1 MDIGTNACSEERAAA
16 GQIPLPLSLCI
27 RHRKPPDSTD
37 ALLPRTLSG
46 APIPA
51 AALPLPFLEL
61 FWNRQGSP
69 RFWGTINYC

>member
-1 MDIGTNACSEERAAA
+1 MAALKSVRQQ
-16 GQIPLPLSLCI
+16 GRFPSLLCPCI

-37 ALLPRTLSG
+37 ALLPRALSG

-69 RFWGTINYC
+69 RFWGTIIYC

>member
-1 MDIGTNACSEERAAA
+1 MPALKSVRQQGRFPS
-16 GQIPLPLSLCI
+16 PLSLCI

>member
-1 MDIGTNACSEERAAA
+1 MPALKSVRQQGRFPS
-16 GQIPLPLSLCI
+16 PLCPCI
-27 RHRKPPDSTD
+27 RHRKPPHSTE
-37 ALLPRTLSG
+37 ALLPRTLSD